1 MKHFKRAALILIAII
16 LVIGISGFGY
26 VYSKL
31 NKIYVKDDVVK
42 NTEEQGTMV
51 EGITNI
57 LLVGTD
63 GEYVEKGNRSDSVML
78 VTIDTNNKD
87 IKISSIARD
96 TYVDIPGYST
106 EKLTHAYA
114 YEGIDLL
121 KEVFKENFDLDIDKY
136 IAVNFGSFME
146 IIDEIGGV
154 VVDVP
159 ESGLESIN
167 SNIDSCY
174 NYYSNKDS
182 VGEKEYLT
190 QSGTQRLNGYQA
202 LAFSRIRYTD
212 SAFHREARHR
222 EVAESAYKE
231 FAQKGIDTYKRC
243 AEIVL
248 NNTKTNISPIEM
260 MNLAYTVLKINDK
273 DIEQF
278 QFPLEEYRNGHIIS
292 KQKGWVL
299 EWEKEPNLEAWHK
312 FIFGE
317 E

>member
-1 MKHFKRAALILIAII
+1 MKHFKRVAFILIGLIVTI
-16 LVIGISGFGY
+16 CLSGFGY
-26 VYSKL
+26 VYFKL
-31 NKIYVKDDVVK
+31 NKMYVKDEAVK

-63 GEYVEKGNRSDSVML
+63 GEYVEKGNRSDGMML
-78 VTIDTNNKD
+78 VTIDSKNKD
-87 IKISSIARD
+87 IRISSIARD

-121 KEVFKENFDLDIDKY
+121 REVFKVNFNLDIDKY
-136 IAVNFGSFME
+136 IAVNFVSFMD
-146 IIDEIGGV
+146 IMDELGGV
-154 VVDVP
+154 EVNVEEKDIK
-159 ESGLESIN
+159 EIN
-167 SNIDSCY
+167 KYIDACY
-174 NYYSNKDS
+174 GYYKNKD
-182 VGEKEYLT
+182 EKDKEYIT
-190 QSGTQRLNGYQA
+190 KSGVQRLNGYQA

-212 SAFHREARHR
+212 SAFARDNRHR
-222 EVAESAYKE
+222 EVAESVYKE
-231 FAQKGIDTYKRC
+231 FAQKGVETYKKC
-243 AEIVL
+243 ADIIL

-273 DIEQF
+273 DIDQF
-278 QFPLEEYRNGHIIS
+278 QFPLEEYRNGHIIN

-299 EWEKEPNLEAWHK
+299 EWDKEPNLEAWHK

-317 E
+317 NK

>member
-1 MKHFKRAALILIAII
+1 MKHFKKVALILIGLIVTI
-16 LVIGISGFGY
+16 CLSGFGY
-26 VYSKL
+26 VYFKL
-31 NKIYVKDDVVK
+31 NKMYVKDEVVK
-42 NTEEQGTMV
+42 STEEQGTMV

-63 GEYVEKGNRSDSVML
+63 GEYVEKGNRSDSMMV
-78 VTIDTNNKD
+78 VTIDSKNKD
-87 IKISSIARD
+87 IRISSIARD

-121 KEVFKENFDLDIDKY
+121 KEVFKVNFNIDIDKY
-136 IAVNFGSFME
+136 IAVNFVSFMD
-146 IIDEIGGV
+146 IMDELGGV
-154 VVDVP
+154 EVNVEEKDIK
-159 ESGLESIN
+159 EIN
-167 SNIDSCY
+167 KYIDACY
-174 NYYSNKDS
+174 GYYKNKD
-182 VGEKEYLT
+182 EKDKEYIT
-190 QSGTQRLNGYQA
+190 KSGVQRLNGYQA

-212 SAFHREARHR
+212 SAFARDNRHR
-222 EVAESAYKE
+222 EVAESVYKE
-231 FAQKGIDTYKRC
+231 FAQKGVETYKKC
-243 AEIVL
+243 AEIIL

-278 QFPLEEYRNGHIIS
+278 QFPLAEYRNGHIIN

-299 EWEKEPNLEAWHK
+299 EWDKEPNLEAWHK